1 MRILEDLCRPSQ
13 CDKECVEA
21 CIQVHGEEAPL
32 RFPDRAQFP
41 TIDNG
46 CSGCLACI
54 RACPFDAITTI
65 YEEESLKPTNV
76 VRVSQRDLGYGRP
89 YEVSESYNR
98 FSEKDMV
105 FARVH
110 NDPSFEHFGKDEWY
124 GSESMIAKR
133 IPGYG
138 RYERE
143 MAGAGWELYDNRQ
156 SVTGPLLNDA
166 SQRMSRAPT
175 VGSDPDDLTLA
186 TKRAAR
192 LYGASLVGV
201 AAIDRKW
208 LYTADRKGVP
218 YSITDTYNRAIVMAV
233 ELDYEGISTS
243 PAFPASAAVA
253 VGYSM
258 MAFAEIELT
267 AFIRRLGY
275 GAIPCG
281 NDIALSVPLAI
292 DAGLGQ
298 YGRHGILITKE
309 FGPRVRIAKVL
320 TNMPL
325 VPDKPDQG
333 FCDAVI
339 RFCETCEKCADHCPS
354 KSIPKGRARGW
365 RGETIS
371 NNPGVKKWYVNP
383 ETCYGFWMENGS
395 DCSNCIRSC
404 PYNKKDGVL
413 HRSILW
419 VVRRLPWMN
428 RFVLMFDDILGYGK
442 QREPGAL
449 WSKFGYPSTITR

>member
-13 CDKECVEA
+13 CDRECVEA
-21 CIQVHGEEAPL
+21 CIQVHGEDTPL
-32 RFPDRAQFP
+32 KFPANAQLP
-41 TIDNG
+41 TIANG
-46 CSGCLACI
+46 CTRCLACI
-54 RACPFDAITTI
+54 RACPLGAITTS
-65 YEEESLKPTNV
+65 YEEESLTPSSAV
-76 VRVSQRDLGYGRP
+76 QSSQKGSEYSRP
-89 YEVSESYNR
+89 YEVSESYSR

-110 NDPSFEHFGKDEWY
+110 NDSSFEHFGKDEWY
-124 GSESMIAKR
+124 GAEAMIAKR

-138 RYERE
+138 EFERE

-156 SVTGPLLNDA
+156 SVMGPLLQDA
-166 SQRMSRAPT
+166 NHRRSGTPT
-175 VGSDPDDLTLA
+175 DGSDPGELTRA

-201 AAIDRKW
+201 AALDSKW
-208 LYTADRKGVP
+208 LYTADRQGVP
-218 YSITDTYNRAIVMAV
+218 YNIPKTYNRAIIMAV

-243 PAFPASAAVA
+243 PAFPASAAVG

-320 TNMPL
+320 TDMPL
-325 VPDKPDQG
+325 QVDKPDHG
-333 FCDAVI
+333 FCEAVK

-354 KSIPKGRARGW
+354 KSIPKGRARTW
-365 RGETIS
+365 NGETIS

-383 ETCYGFWMENGS
+383 ETCYGFWMDNGS

-404 PYNKKDGVL
+404 PYNKKDGIL

-428 RFVLMFDDILGYGK
+428 RVILTFDNLLGYGK

-449 WSKFGYPSTITR
+449 WRKYS